1 MHITEPGGEK
11 HEVIRID
18 DWDYNWQE
26 IYFLNQP
33 KRLKAGT
40 RIDIEAVF
48 DNSATNPNNPSS
60 PPSWVRFGEQTTNE
74 MCFMFIGLTT
84 DDNMRIQW
92 RKEENGRL
100 FGRNAKVGQR

>member
-92 RKEENGRL
+92 RKEENGRV
-100 FGRNAKVGQR
+100 FGRTAKVGQR